1 MVFSLRNELIENNKY
16 QERVE
21 IMEKFYYER
30 PSINRKKEAIEYV
43 KEFNGTLVVSGG
55 LKNNLDNYENWLIRI
70 NDEREGKIPNVV
82 PTENFYLIRKSDN
95 RIVGSSNI
103 RLKLDDNLRNIGGH
117 IGYSIRP
124 SERRKGY
131 NKINLYL
138 ALKVLKEYK
147 IDYAY
152 LDCLDINIGSYKT
165 MEALGGVLIEKKE
178 KEHNGQFDLWRKYC
192 LNVNKCLEDN
202 KDKMLQFLA

>member
-1 MVFSLRNELIENNKY
+1 M
-16 QERVE
+16 
-21 IMEKFYYER
+21 
-30 PSINRKKEAIEYV
+30 KK
-43 KEFNGTLVVSGG
+43 GG

-82 PTENFYLIRKSDN
+82 PTENFYLIRKNDN

-103 RLKLDDNLRNIGGH
+103 RLKLDDNLRDIGGH

-152 LDCLDINIGSYKT
+152 LDCLDTNIGSYKT

-178 KEHNGQFDLWRKYC
+178 KEHKGQVDLWRKYYFD
-192 LNVNKCLEDN
+192 VNKCLEEN

>member
-1 MVFSLRNELIENNKY
+1 
-16 QERVE
+16 
-21 IMEKFYYER
+21 MEKFYYER
-30 PSINRKKEAIEYV
+30 PSINRKKESIEYV

-103 RLKLDDNLRNIGGH
+103 RLKLDDKLRNIGGH

-138 ALKVLKEYK
+138 ALKGLKEYK